1 MGFLSATLLLGTLAA
16 GIPVALHLLA
26 RQPPRRV
33 VFPAVSFLRKRLTT
47 QTSRLRV
54 RRLWL
59 LALRVL
65 ALVAFAIV
73 LARPHI
79 NAEASS
85 RWITIGLLFLAG
97 LGLLVLASGAFS
109 RGLAR
114 SLAWTLLVAAIVLG
128 SIGGIAAVRAIANG
142 ARPRIAG
149 SGPMAIAIV
158 IDNSPSSAWRIG
170 DDFPNA
176 VADDEANDL
185 GGSEELRQQAGLD
198 LAGTRLSIA
207 LAQASDLI
215 ESLPGG
221 SRVAIVDRSASPA
234 GFSLDPRAARAR
246 LDRIT
251 PHAVPAPIAER
262 IFAAVELVRTSDLPN
277 RQVVVIS
284 DMAAPSWDENVPTSS
299 ERSPV
304 AADQHAD
311 VPINILNIHERSQF
325 DASGDPTDGGTAT
338 TRAASDAAV
347 INSWISPPQVA
358 EVAPSPGTAIPIRF
372 NVGAWHAGS
381 AASSDH
387 EQRSGA
393 VNGAPQAWK
402 ATVQLSLYERVPSL
416 PVVRDGKIVLPPLRT
431 VDRASV
437 ELGGTTGKEV
447 SLTLPPLPRG
457 THHAVVELIGRDRFE
472 WDNQRFLT
480 VELPAPPH
488 VLMVGDDRD
497 ETSVMATA
505 LTAPHAPKDPSA
517 SYRIETV
524 SYRDLVA
531 VDWKQLDLIV
541 LIDPPLR
548 YDAGE
553 RSIVGSPAG
562 ISTAMWIDIAGVV
575 SRGGGLVVS
584 LGPATEVL
592 GTARGDNAGGDG
604 GTAADAL
611 IPPLVRSWRIPAPG
625 TFWNVTES
633 SHPIFSA
640 LMRPT
645 SLPNWSDFRIRRYWQ
660 VDDEIPARNPADPTA
675 TKPTEG
681 ATWDVIARYAGSGQ
695 AGARQAGTQL
705 AGSSNGSAAG
715 YPAVL
720 TRRWEGGRIALTT
733 TPLPALGPQTRS
745 WNDLLGAADAW
756 PAFMTVR
763 GLAAWA
769 AGTNRSATTILA
781 GQPARLYLD
790 QTAHDALTPQPA
802 ATDIEVDS
810 KTPTVE
816 LYTPGQASGRS
827 LTVVD
832 SRVMIDDAVT
842 PGTYFLR
849 GSNTWSGLSVN
860 LPPIWS
866 SDDTTPPGTLQ
877 KWFGAE
883 GWSISNNLSEMSLL
897 ADGRAGA
904 AVSLHGPLM
913 LLAILVFLAEQVL
926 SNRFYG
932 SSPAPETE

>member
-59 LALRVL
+59 LAMRVL
-65 ALVAFAIV
+65 ALIAFAVV

-79 NAEASS
+79 HAQSSS
-85 RWITIGLLFLAG
+85 RWMTIGLLLLAAA
-97 LGLLVLASGAFS
+97 GLLVLASVAFS

-114 SLAWTLLVAAIVLG
+114 SLGWALLVAAIVLG
-128 SIGGIAAVRAIANG
+128 SIGGVAGVHAIASG
-142 ARPRIAG
+142 ARPQIES
-149 SGPMAIAIV
+149 SGPMAIAIL
-158 IDNSPSSAWRIG
+158 IDNSPSSAWRIH
-170 DDFPNA
+170 DDFPDA
-176 VADDEANDL
+176 VAGDEANDE
-185 GGSEELRQQAGLD
+185 GISEELREQAGLD
-198 LAGTRLSIA
+198 LDGTRLSIA
-207 LAQASDLI
+207 LARASDLI

-251 PHAVPAPIAER
+251 PHAVPAPIADR
-262 IFAAVELVRTSDLPN
+262 IVAAVELVRTSDLPH

-311 VPINILNIHERSQF
+311 VPISILNVHERTEF
-325 DASGDPTDGGTAT
+325 DDRGNPASTPIGTASVD
-338 TRAASDAAV
+338 RDAAI
-347 INSWISPPQVA
+347 INPWISPPQVA
-358 EVAPSPGTAIPIRF
+358 EVAPAPGTAIPIRF
-372 NVGAWHAGS
+372 NVGVWNSGS
-381 AASSDH
+381 RGSSNS
-387 EQRSGA
+387 ENTSGA
-393 VNGAPQAWK
+393 VNGNQLGLT
-402 ATVQLSLYERVPSL
+402 ATVQLSLYENVPSL
-416 PVVRDGKIVLPPLRT
+416 PVVRDGKVVLPPLRT

-437 ELGGTTGKEV
+437 ELVGAAGREV
-447 SLTLPPLPRG
+447 SLTIPPLARG

-480 VELPAPPH
+480 VELPEPPH
-488 VLMVGDDRD
+488 VLMVGNDRD
-497 ETSVMATA
+497 ETSVMAA
-505 LTAPHAPKDPSA
+505 AMTAPHAPSDASA
-517 SYRIETV
+517 GYRIETV
-524 SYRDLVA
+524 SYLDLAA
-531 VDWKQLDLIV
+531 VDWASFELIV
-541 LIDPPLR
+541 MIDPPLR
-548 YDAGE
+548 YDAQGQ
-553 RSIVGSPAG
+553 SIVGSASG
-562 ISTAMWIDIAGVV
+562 VSTAMWTDIAGVV
-575 SRGGGLVVS
+575 LRGGGLVVC

-592 GTARGDNAGGDG
+592 GMKRSDSSGTSATLDTDK

-611 IPPLVRSWRIPAPG
+611 IPPLVRSWRVPAPG
-625 TFWNVTES
+625 TFWQVMES

-660 VDDEIPARNPADPTA
+660 IGDEISARDPADPSTA
-675 TKPTEG
+675 QPNVPT
-681 ATWDVIARYAGSGQ
+681 TWNVIARYAGIRQGDGSEGST
-695 AGARQAGTQL
+695 AGHA
-705 AGSSNGSAAG
+705 
-715 YPAVL
+715 AVL
-720 TRRWEGGRIALTT
+720 TRQLGTGRIALTT
-733 TPLPALGPQTRS
+733 TPLPALGRLTRD

-763 GLAAWA
+763 GLTAWA
-769 AGTNRSATTILA
+769 AGTDRSVTNILA
-781 GQPARLYLD
+781 GQTARLYFD
-790 QTAHDALTPQPA
+790 QPA
-802 ATDIEVDS
+802 DDELQSQPSPTNSDVEAT
-810 KTPTVE
+810 TRMVE
-816 LYTPGQASGRS
+816 LYTPGQASGRQ
-827 LTVVD
+827 LTVMESSVA
-832 SRVMIDDAVT
+832 IDDVVT

-849 GSNTWSGLSVN
+849 GSKISSGLSVN
-860 LPPIWS
+860 LSPVWS
-866 SDDTTPPGTLQ
+866 SDETTQLGTLQ
-877 KWFGAE
+877 KLFGDE
-883 GWSISNNLSEMSLL
+883 GWSITNNLSEMSLI
-897 ADGRAGA
+897 ASGSAGA

-913 LLAILVFLAEQVL
+913 LLAVLIFLAEQVL

>member
-33 VFPAVSFLRKRLTT
+33 IFPAVSFLRKRLTT

-59 LALRVL
+59 LAMRVL
-65 ALVAFAIV
+65 ALIAFAVV

-79 NAEASS
+79 HAESSS
-85 RWITIGLLFLAG
+85 RWITIGLLLLAAA
-97 LGLLVLASGAFS
+97 GLLVLASGAFA

-114 SLAWTLLVAAIVLG
+114 SLAWALLVAAMVLG
-128 SIGGIAAVRAIANG
+128 CIGGIAGVHAIASG
-142 ARPRIAG
+142 ARPQIEG
-149 SGPMAIAIV
+149 SGPMAIAIL
-158 IDNSPSSAWRIG
+158 IDNSPSSAWRIN

-176 VADDEANDL
+176 GPGNEANEA
-185 GGSEELRQQAGLD
+185 GPSEELRQQSGLD

-207 LAQASDLI
+207 LARASDLI

-246 LDRIT
+246 LERIT
-251 PHAVPAPIAER
+251 PHAVPVPIADR
-262 IFAAVELVRTSDLPN
+262 IVAAVELVRTSDLPH

-299 ERSPV
+299 ERSPL

-311 VPINILNIHERSQF
+311 VPISILNIHERTEFDDRGNTADSQSAT
-325 DASGDPTDGGTAT
+325 ASLTG
-338 TRAASDAAV
+338 DAAI
-347 INSWISPPQVA
+347 INPWISPPQVA
-358 EVAPSPGTAIPIRF
+358 EVAPAPGTAIPIRF
-372 NVGAWHAGS
+372 NVGVWNAGS
-381 AASSDH
+381 RRSSS
-387 EQRSGA
+387 SGENSSA
-393 VNGAPQAWK
+393 GSGTPFGLT
-402 ATVQLSLYERVPSL
+402 ATVQLSLYENVPSL

-437 ELGGTTGKEV
+437 ELAGAAGREV
-447 SLTLPPLPRG
+447 SLTLPPLARG
-457 THHAVVELIGRDRFE
+457 THHAVVELIGSDRFE

-480 VELPAPPH
+480 VELPEPPH
-488 VLMVGDDRD
+488 VLMVGDDLD
-497 ETSVMATA
+497 ETSVMAA
-505 LTAPHAPKDPSA
+505 AMTAPHAPGDASA
-517 SYRIETV
+517 GYRIETV
-524 SYRDLVA
+524 SFRDLAA
-531 VDWKQLDLIV
+531 VDWASFELIV

-548 YDAGE
+548 YDAQGQ
-553 RSIVGSPAG
+553 SIVGSAAG
-562 ISTAMWIDIAGVV
+562 ISTAMWTDIAGVV

-592 GTARGDNAGGDG
+592 GMRSSDSSDTTATFDSDG
-604 GTAADAL
+604 GTTADAL
-611 IPPLVRSWRIPAPG
+611 IPPLVRSWRVPEPG
-625 TFWNVTES
+625 TFWQVMES

-660 VDDEIPARNPADPTA
+660 IGDEIVARGTPDPSA
-675 TKPTEG
+675 TQPSVP
-681 ATWDVIARYAGSGQ
+681 ATWNVIARYAGT
-695 AGARQAGTQL
+695 RQG
-705 AGSSNGSAAG
+705 GDNEGSAAG
-715 YPAVL
+715 HPAVL
-720 TRRWEGGRIALTT
+720 TRQLGSGRIAVTT
-733 TPLPALGPQTRS
+733 TPLPALGKETRR

-769 AGTNRSATTILA
+769 AGTDRSVTNILA
-781 GQPARLYLD
+781 GQTARQHFDPPA
-790 QTAHDALTPQPA
+790 DADLQPQRPP
-802 ATDIEVDS
+802 TDGDDDAV
-810 KTPTVE
+810 TRTVE
-816 LYTPGQASGRS
+816 LYTPGQASGRQ

-832 SRVMIDDAVT
+832 SSVAIDETVT

-849 GSNTWSGLSVN
+849 GSKISSGLSVN
-860 LPPIWS
+860 LSPIWS
-866 SDDTTPPGTLQ
+866 SDETTQPGTLQ
-877 KWFGAE
+877 KLFGEE
-883 GWSISNNLSEMSLL
+883 GWSITNNLSEMSLI
-897 ADGRAGA
+897 ASGSAGA

-913 LLAILVFLAEQVL
+913 LLAVLIFLAEQVL

-932 SSPAPETE
+932 SSPAPEIE